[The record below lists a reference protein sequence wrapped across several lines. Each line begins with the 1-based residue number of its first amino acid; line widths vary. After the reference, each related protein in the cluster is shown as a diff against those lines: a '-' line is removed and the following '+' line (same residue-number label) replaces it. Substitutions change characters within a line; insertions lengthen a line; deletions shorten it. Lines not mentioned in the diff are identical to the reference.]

1 MENNNEPQ
9 EYLGYIIR
17 KSTDVWMT
25 KFNMPFEYF
34 HPDGEGRVYGA
45 ASLEDAKECIDERL
59 DRYFENSNKQ
69 NKTKIL

>member
-1 MENNNEPQ
+1 MENKNEPI
-9 EYLGYIIR
+9 EYLGYLIR

-45 ASLEDAKECIDERL
+45 GSIAEAKESIDSRLEDFLERL
-59 DRYFENSNKQ
+59 D
-69 NKTKIL
+69 KTTKAL

>member
-1 MENNNEPQ
+1 MENNNEPI

-45 ASLEDAKECIDERL
+45 GSIEEAKESIDSKLEDFLERL
-59 DRYFENSNKQ
+59 D
-69 NKTKIL
+69 KTAKAL

>member
-1 MENNNEPQ
+1 MENKNEPI

-45 ASLEDAKECIDERL
+45 ASIEDAKDEIDERL
-59 DRYFENSNKQ
+59 TTWQENFDKQ
-69 NKTKIL
+69 NKAKIL